1 MSVRSRS
8 NWNLEVLVFKE
19 RGKPEY
25 PEKNLSE
32 KGREPTTTST
42 HIWRR
47 RQDLNQGH
55 ISGRRELSALCH
67 PCTLKSSWYST
78 GWKVVLKDPFKKAWR
93 AKAPSPTSLNW
104 FPAKERKTNETSWPC
119 ERNEIQH
126 MVRFCLCPVFRL
138 LVFVFFFHPVKTNR
152 TTACKNQFSLK
163 RYMTDCLLS
172 GTLD

>member
-19 RGKPEY
+19 RGKREY

-47 RQDLNQGH
+47 HQDLNQGH

-67 PCTLKSSWYST
+67 PCSLKSCWYST
-78 GWKVVLKDPFKKAWR
+78 GWKVVLKDPFKKAWG

-138 LVFVFFFHPVKTNR
+138 LVFVFFSTLWKLIVPPPAKI
-152 TTACKNQFSLK
+152 SLV
-163 RYMTDCLLS
+163 
-172 GTLD
+172 